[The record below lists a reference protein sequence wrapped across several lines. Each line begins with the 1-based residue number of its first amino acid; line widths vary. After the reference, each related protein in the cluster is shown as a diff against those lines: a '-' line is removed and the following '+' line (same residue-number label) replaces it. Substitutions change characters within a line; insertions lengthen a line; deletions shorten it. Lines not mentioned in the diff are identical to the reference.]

1 MLASCPFS
9 APSHLEHSFLQQ
21 HLLFS
26 HVRKWSGFLERFSC
40 REEKNLFLDVEAP
53 EVERPWVLKDP
64 GFQMISSGLLRTTER
79 LRMCRHKGFVCLCS
93 CREELADIPNGRQE
107 EARRGCS
114 AMPLRWVSYW
124 LWLTGSLASL
134 EPWITEMQ
142 SCAFLGAGHWPT
154 SHGSFTSWDNFPL
167 LSWHIPSRALWVMG
181 HRAQMLTKWKAS
193 LLSSLSGF
201 IRNWYMNFASLSSGL
216 HPSSQRRG
224 L

>member
-1 MLASCPFS
+1 MEWLSWKV
-9 APSHLEHSFLQQ
+9 FLQRRKKS
-21 HLLFS
+21 LFRCGS
-26 HVRKWSGFLERFSC
+26 TWSGKALGIKGPRFPDDILRAAENN
-40 REEKNLFLDVEAP
+40 REATDVP
-53 EVERPWVLKDP
+53 SQ
-64 GFQMISSGLLRTTER
+64 G
-79 LRMCRHKGFVCLCS
+79 VCLCS

-193 LLSSLSGF
+193 LLSSLSGI